1 MNIQENIIRIKQMMG
16 LIVEQETQGPTE
28 ESFKQLLTNNGFT
41 NVTSQ
46 DQIDKIMGGPGK
58 VNLSLADWYFLKKDE
73 ELWSAKMK
81 EDGNIF
87 FGRRTI
93 NVRNKDYFSK
103 YGISKTTDVSMPTY
117 SFTFPL
123 EGQGKQN
130 YDNAIDKYINNLD
143 KKADLEKADV
153 ESIKNYI
160 SLITKDVPPVSELKK
175 NKKESFIKIYNRNIT
190 TGINQSN
197 EDISKI
203 QDEKSKAELNTLLN
217 NQKSTARNLGYT
229 V

>member
-1 MNIQENIIRIKQMMG
+1 MVIR
-16 LIVEQETQGPTE
+16 L
-28 ESFKQLLTNNGFT
+28 
-41 NVTSQ
+41 
-46 DQIDKIMGGPGK
+46 D
-58 VNLSLADWYFLKKDE
+58 LK
-73 ELWSAKMK
+73 
-81 EDGNIF
+81 
-87 FGRRTI
+87 
-93 NVRNKDYFSK
+93 
-103 YGISKTTDVSMPTY
+103 
-117 SFTFPL
+117 
-123 EGQGKQN
+123 QGKQN

-160 SLITKDVPPVSELKK
+160 SLITKDVPPVSNLR
-175 NKKESFIKIYNRNIT
+175 NDKKEPYIKIYQTNIT

-203 QDEKSKAELNTLLN
+203 KDEKSKAELNTLLD